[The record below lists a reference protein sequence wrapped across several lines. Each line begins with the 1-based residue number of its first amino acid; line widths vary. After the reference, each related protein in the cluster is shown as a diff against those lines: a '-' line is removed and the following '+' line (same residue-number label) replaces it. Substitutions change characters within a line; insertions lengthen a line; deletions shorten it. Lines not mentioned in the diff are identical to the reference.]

1 MRRKVFSLPVTLTSS
16 YNWRV
21 RHVKLI
27 RQSWRNYFI
36 SYLLSRYHISFSYQ
50 NHSKEVSRLFRV
62 KSPFRQ
68 SLIYV
73 YFRTTWENEII
84 KQQNHPL
91 SDLSQRHGSTRL
103 HHVVSRQQ
111 QVVRPLVK
119 EAQAALQ
126 HRTFPKNVGY
136 RGTLRIP
143 FPHLHKPTP
152 GMWDLGPLSQQCG
165 RSLSAERV
173 CWQVK
178 KTGRKLHKCIKF
190 FNYLTAQL
198 SLHRTS

>member
-1 MRRKVFSLPVTLTSS
+1 MHKTVFSLPVILISS

-27 RQSWRNYFI
+27 RQSERSYFT
-36 SYLLSRYHISFSYQ
+36 SYLVSRHHISFSYQ
-50 NHSKEVSRLFRV
+50 NPSKEVSRLLLV

-84 KQQNHPL
+84 KQQSHPL
-91 SDLSQRHGSTRL
+91 SDLSKRHVSTRL

-111 QVVRPLVK
+111 QVAWPLVRGTSCTP
-119 EAQAALQ
+119 AY
-126 HRTFPKNVGY
+126 RTLPKNVGY

-152 GMWDLGPLSQQCG
+152 G
-165 RSLSAERV
+165 
-173 CWQVK
+173 
-178 KTGRKLHKCIKF
+178 I
-190 FNYLTAQL
+190 
-198 SLHRTS
+198 